1 MLQARGVMAM
11 DGGTSSDPYCK
22 LTLGK
27 EKARTRILN
36 NTLNPKWREAFDL
49 DWYLTRDMLHVTP
62 YLTRDGAVGTRS
74 WMTSSTSRCSTT
86 TWAARMTGPNIFFMY
101 FHLPK
106 SS

>member
-1 MLQARGVMAM
+1 M

-49 DWYLTRDMLHVTP
+49 DWYLTRDTLHDT
-62 YLTRDGAVGTRS
+62 
-74 WMTSSTSRCSTT
+74 
-86 TWAARMTGPNIFFMY
+86 
-101 FHLPK
+101 
-106 SS
+106 

>member
-1 MLQARGVMAM
+1 M

-49 DWYLTRDMLHVTP
+49 DWYLTRDTLH
-62 YLTRDGAVGTRS
+62 
-74 WMTSSTSRCSTT
+74 MTTDT
-86 TWAARMTGPNIFFMY
+86 
-101 FHLPK
+101 
-106 SS
+106 